1 MQNNNNNDVISSHH
15 SVDDS
20 EDLGYKPDESDQQAS
35 MSESTRRAYY
45 SDLQDF
51 MTKTGRG
58 FPADTDSVLGYLAVC
73 ADRINPRTLRRRLSM
88 IRKWHQLHR
97 VADPTRELAVKETMN
112 AILRTHGTPKV
123 KAKAVRLP
131 ALLQLVKYCDE
142 HSSLLYTRNKALLLV
157 GYFGAFRRSELV
169 NLVWESIEFVPEG
182 MTIQLPRSKTDQRGE
197 GFVCAIPFG
206 PDHYCPV
213 RALLG
218 WRDASSAYEG
228 YIFRRLTNQGTVLQS
243 PISSHHWNNEL
254 KRLAHQAKLP
264 NADQMSAHSLRRGST
279 TEAASRG
286 APLVTLKR
294 HGRWRSGN
302 SVLEYIEEGRRFKDS
317 AASLLFDFSQQK
329 GAIKAE

>member
-1 MQNNNNNDVISSHH
+1 MQNNNKNGVTSSNL
-15 SVDDS
+15 SADDS
-20 EDLGYKPDESDQQAS
+20 EELYYEADTIDQQAS

-51 MTKTGRG
+51 MTKMGVG
-58 FPADTDSVLGYLAVC
+58 FPADTKSVLIYLERC
-73 ADRINPRTLRRRLSM
+73 ADHINPRTLRRRLSM
-88 IRKWHQLHR
+88 IRKWHRLHC
-97 VADPTRELAVKETMN
+97 VPDPTNDLAIKEKIK
-112 AILRTHGTPKV
+112 AIARTHGTPKI

-142 HSSLLYTRNKALLLV
+142 HSSLLYIRSKALLLM

-169 NLVWESIEFVPEG
+169 NLVWESIDFVPEG
-182 MTIQLPRSKTDQRGE
+182 MTIQLPRSKTDQSGE

-213 RALLG
+213 RALLD
-218 WRDASSAYEG
+218 WRDASGEYEG
-228 YIFRRLTNQGTVLQS
+228 YLFRRITKQEKILQS

-264 NADQMSAHSLRRGST
+264 NADQITSHSLRRGST

-286 APLVTLKR
+286 APLITLKQ
-294 HGRWRSGN
+294 HGRWRSGA

-317 AASLLFDFSQQK
+317 ASNLLYDFTK
-329 GAIKAE
+329 EDR

>member
-1 MQNNNNNDVISSHH
+1 MQINNKKDVIACH
-15 SVDDS
+15 SAADDL
-20 EDLGYKPDESDQQAS
+20 EDVYYEPDVIDQQAS

-51 MTKTGRG
+51 LTKTGRAL
-58 FPADTDSVLGYLAVC
+58 PTDIESVLQYLEACTDQV
-73 ADRINPRTLRRRLSM
+73 NPRTLRRRLSM

-97 VADPTRELAVKETMN
+97 MPDPTHDLSIKEKIT
-112 AILRTHGTPKV
+112 AIARTHGTPKV
-123 KAKAVRLP
+123 KAKALRLP
-131 ALLQLVKYCDE
+131 ALLQLIAYLE
-142 HSSLLYTRNKALLLV
+142 THSSLLYIRNKALLLI

-169 NLVWESIEFVPEG
+169 NLVWESIDFVPEG
-182 MTIQLPRSKTDQRGE
+182 MTIQLPRSKTDQSGE

-213 RALLG
+213 RALLA
-218 WRDASSAYEG
+218 WRDASGQYEG
-228 YIFRRLTNQGTVLQS
+228 YLFRQITNQGKVLES

-254 KRLAHQAKLP
+254 KRLAHHAKLP
-264 NADQMSAHSLRRGST
+264 NAEQITSHSLRRGST

-286 APLVTLKR
+286 APLMTLKQ

-317 AASLLFDFSQQK
+317 AAKLLFDF
-329 GAIKAE
+329 